1 MQHKFIPFQISQF
14 AFCISLI
21 CISYF
26 PSTKICRFWV
36 AALRKGGS
44 CAIITNSCINFVI
57 YCFVGRTFRRRFIS
71 TFSWVA
77 NSNCLGRNTVE
88 NCGETFPNNVEIPEY
103 ITTNAKEKHET
114 GENPQQNLVETQG
127 NLKKETSLDPTA
139 GQSEEK
145 LGNPQ
150 RAKSTREGGV
160 SLQESFKTGCFIFSF
175 DSHLLSRLIKQNLF
189 RHVSSFGIQRDSFH
203 WMNVAGWLVVKPS
216 NF

>member
-26 PSTKICRFWV
+26 PSSKICRFWV

-77 NSNCLGRNTVE
+77 NTNCLGGNIAE
-88 NCGETFPNNVEIPEY
+88 NGGETFPSPGTKNQEN
-103 ITTNAKEKHET
+103 ITTSAKEKRDSE
-114 GENPQQNLVETQG
+114 ENPQRNLVKTQENG
-127 NLKKETSLDPTA
+127 LVPIA
-139 GQSEEK
+139 GQHQESLVNLEK
-145 LGNPQ
+145 SLGNPKENLLGKLE
-150 RAKSTREGGV
+150 RRCAVESKADNGV
-160 SLQESFKTGCFIFSF
+160 SLQES
-175 DSHLLSRLIKQNLF
+175 L
-189 RHVSSFGIQRDSFH
+189 QRWKLDRQQ
-203 WMNVAGWLVVKPS
+203 VAS
-216 NF
+216 I

>member
-26 PSTKICRFWV
+26 PSSKICRFWV

-77 NSNCLGRNTVE
+77 NSNCLGGNIAE
-88 NCGETFPNNVEIPEY
+88 NGGETFPSPGTNNREIPEN
-103 ITTNAKEKHET
+103 ITISAKQ
-114 GENPQQNLVETQG
+114 ENPQRNLVKTQENG
-127 NLKKETSLDPTA
+127 LVPIA
-139 GQSEEK
+139 GQHQESLVNLEK
-145 LGNPQ
+145 SLGNPKENLLGKLQ
-150 RAKSTREGGV
+150 RSCAGESKADNRV
-160 SLQESFKTGCFIFSF
+160 SLQES
-175 DSHLLSRLIKQNLF
+175 LQRWRLDRQ
-189 RHVSSFGIQRDSFH
+189 Q
-203 WMNVAGWLVVKPS
+203 VAS
-216 NF
+216 I